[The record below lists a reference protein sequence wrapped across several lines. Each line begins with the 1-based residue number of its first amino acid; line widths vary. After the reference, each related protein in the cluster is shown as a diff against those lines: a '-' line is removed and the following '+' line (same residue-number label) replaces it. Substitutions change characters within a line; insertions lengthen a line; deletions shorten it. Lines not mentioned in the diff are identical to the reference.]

1 MKNYA
6 ISVRN
11 RLKLWAAFLKKSRL
25 ESLDFDGVVQHI
37 QQEIK
42 KHLVTIK

>member
-6 ISVRN
+6 VSVRN
-11 RLKLWAAFLKKSRL
+11 RFKLWTAFLRKSRL
-25 ESLDFDGVVQHI
+25 EPLDFEDVVQYI

-42 KHLVTIK
+42 KHLNDQ

>member
-6 ISVRN
+6 VSVRD
-11 RLKLWAAFLKKSRL
+11 RLKLWTAFLKKSRL
-25 ESLDFDGVVQHI
+25 ESLNFESVVQHI

-42 KHLVTIK
+42 KHLDDY

>member
-6 ISVRN
+6 ESVRN
-11 RLKLWAAFLKKSRL
+11 RPKLWTAFLKKSRL
-25 ESLDFDGVVQHI
+25 ESLDFEDVVQHI

-42 KHLVTIK
+42 KHLNDH